1 MWARTG
7 SLGRGMKRRE
17 TPCPKI
23 VPAGNHG
30 DVYAF
35 GAYST
40 LPTFRKDPAIKVFA
54 STYDSRHD
62 RHKAL
67 AAAIFSFHVD
77 ILLSAIIA
85 TTRAFYYPRI
95 SLRSIRATLFPVFRF
110 APYRLRWLFNI
121 MNCNTTAG
129 FSKNIFYYFLYPFF
143 YQGYSA
149 QNKIYFSHTDRHT
162 VKKKVTDSV

>member
-40 LPTFRKDPAIKVFA
+40 LPTFRKDPAIQVFA
-54 STYDSRHD
+54 RTYDSRHD

-95 SLRSIRATLFPVFRF
+95 SLRSIRTTLFPAFRF
-110 APYRLRWLFNI
+110 APCGLH
-121 MNCNTTAG
+121 
-129 FSKNIFYYFLYPFF
+129 
-143 YQGYSA
+143 
-149 QNKIYFSHTDRHT
+149 YFSYFAFLHTT
-162 VKKKVTDSV
+162 CAVFSNILFYI